1 MKQQVVWAPQPGA
14 QQAYVECPLPFI
26 GFGGARG
33 GGKTDAVLGRF
44 GIRACEDGKRN
55 MVFFRKELPQAD
67 DLIERA
73 KEIYMPLG
81 AGYNGMKNQFTF
93 PSGARIRFRP
103 LFNDDD
109 AQKYQ
114 GQNLTDA
121 AVEEAGNYPDPSPIM
136 KIFGCLRGSKTPNL
150 TLTFNPGRQ
159 WSSLAKR
166 DVYQASAKRDGSAE
180 DETTDGN
187 ASAVCLH
194 PQPHP
199 GQQEATRKR
208 SGVHRPPPPS
218 RFAGVGARMAWKAIL
233 RYTKAVTFPSLV
245 NAISSNRLPV
255 PKHWNRYLGYDW
267 GFRSPF
273 CAVWGAVS
281 SGKDDAGNEVPYPKG
296 AIVIYRELWGKQVE
310 NTEQARR
317 IAELSGR
324 EQVFTAAD
332 TAIFNDQGGIS
343 IGEQMNKVLIRV
355 QASSA
360 PTGR

>member
-150 TLTFNPGRQ
+150 TLTFNPG
-159 WSSLAKR
+159 
-166 DVYQASAKRDGSAE
+166 GS
-180 DETTDGN
+180 
-187 ASAVCLH
+187 
-194 PQPHP
+194 
-199 GQQEATRKR
+199 
-208 SGVHRPPPPS
+208 
-218 RFAGVGARMAWKAIL
+218 
-233 RYTKAVTFPSLV
+233 
-245 NAISSNRLPV
+245 PV
-255 PKHWNRYLGYDW
+255 
-267 GFRSPF
+267 
-273 CAVWGAVS
+273 
-281 SGKDDAGNEVPYPKG
+281 
-296 AIVIYRELWGKQVE
+296 I
-310 NTEQARR
+310 
-317 IAELSGR
+317 
-324 EQVFTAAD
+324 
-332 TAIFNDQGGIS
+332 
-343 IGEQMNKVLIRV
+343 IG
-355 QASSA
+355 
-360 PTGR
+360 

>member
-136 KIFGCLRGSKTPNL
+136 KIFGCLRGTKTPNL
-150 TLTFNPGRQ
+150 TLTFNPGGSGHHWLKEMFIKQAPKGMEVLKMKLPTGTQVPYVYIPSRIQ
-159 WSSLAKR
+159 DNKKLLEKDPGYIDRLHLVGSPELVRAWLEGDFEIHEGSHTSRSSGNGISSSRFQYRSIGIAILATTGGFVRRFARYGARYHQGKMTPETKCR
-166 DVYQASAKRDGSAE
+166 TPKVLSSFTVSCGVSRLRTRNKLGASLNYPGVSRYLPRRIQRSLMIRAVYQS
-180 DETTDGN
+180 
-187 ASAVCLH
+187 V
-194 PQPHP
+194 
-199 GQQEATRKR
+199 
-208 SGVHRPPPPS
+208 S
-218 RFAGVGARMAWKAIL
+218 R
-233 RYTKAVTFPSLV
+233 
-245 NAISSNRLPV
+245 
-255 PKHWNRYLGYDW
+255 
-267 GFRSPF
+267 
-273 CAVWGAVS
+273 
-281 SGKDDAGNEVPYPKG
+281 
-296 AIVIYRELWGKQVE
+296 
-310 NTEQARR
+310 
-317 IAELSGR
+317 
-324 EQVFTAAD
+324 
-332 TAIFNDQGGIS
+332 
-343 IGEQMNKVLIRV
+343 
-355 QASSA
+355 
-360 PTGR
+360 

>member
-150 TLTFNPGRQ
+150 TLTFNPGGSGHHWLKEMFIKQAPKGMEVLKMKLPTGTQVPYVYIPSRIQ
-159 WSSLAKR
+159 DNKKLLEKDPGYIDRLHLVGSPELVRAWLEGDFEIHEGSYFPRVWS
-166 DVYQASAKRDGSAE
+166 ASYRETLPSAE
-180 DETTDGN
+180 TLESGISATIGGFGRRFVRYGVLYHQGRMTLGTKCRIRKALSSSTGSCG
-187 ASAVCLH
+187 ASKLR
-194 PQPHP
+194 
-199 GQQEATRKR
+199 T
-208 SGVHRPPPPS
+208 PS
-218 RFAGVGARMAWKAIL
+218 
-233 RYTKAVTFPSLV
+233 
-245 NAISSNRLPV
+245 
-255 PKHWNRYLGYDW
+255 KHAALLNYLGGSKCLPQQTQLYLTI
-267 GFRSPF
+267 RAASQS
-273 CAVWGAVS
+273 VS
-281 SGKDDAGNEVPYPKG
+281 
-296 AIVIYRELWGKQVE
+296 R
-310 NTEQARR
+310 
-317 IAELSGR
+317 
-324 EQVFTAAD
+324 
-332 TAIFNDQGGIS
+332 
-343 IGEQMNKVLIRV
+343 
-355 QASSA
+355 
-360 PTGR
+360 